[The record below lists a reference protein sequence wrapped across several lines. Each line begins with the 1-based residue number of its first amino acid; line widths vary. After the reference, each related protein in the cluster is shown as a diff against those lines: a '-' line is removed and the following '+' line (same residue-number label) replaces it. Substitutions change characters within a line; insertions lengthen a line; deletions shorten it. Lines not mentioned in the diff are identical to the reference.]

1 MIRIDGTA
9 DKKYI
14 EKLLAEIELD
24 NINCYEIKINE
35 QRENADITNLNITAR
50 RVESINF

>member
-1 MIRIDGTA
+1 MIRIEGTA

-14 EKLLAEIELD
+14 EKLLAEIEFD

-35 QRENADITNLNITAR
+35 QRENADIININITVN